1 MGQEFNV
8 RTTTVTRNAPTP
20 SPKSNAKI
28 QIKHV
33 DTNSSSWQ
41 ANYSRITWEYVDGT
55 SETITMNGNEWT
67 HFLNERGEKTIPVHV
82 GDHTNLIS
90 RHHQLKKDYQFVR
103 QDGPRNKWLFET
115 NSGGLKRIVLTNGPN
130 ETWSGLVG
138 VAISW
143 IDKVPITTNQAIT
156 NTEEKLQELQQELL
170 AAKSLLEV
178 EERKWFDLID
188 NSQEETNRLTL
199 QKEQLRLNISSS
211 QSSLENVLS
220 QITTA
225 EADLTNTQHEVSQT
239 QSEKGTLRE
248 TVNNMNNL
256 INQRREELENINLE
270 FQRTTELKNE
280 TLLLREE
287 ARKNTEKAE
296 TDLTKAIMR
305 KNEVEVLTQKAIVA
319 QNNAINKKRE
329 VEEVSN
335 AQKAQILTET
345 NELNKL
351 LKDKEEAIKLES
363 KAKTE
368 AANTQSEIKLAQ
380 DFLDAIT
387 AQQEQAKKALDQIK
401 KNREEQE
408 NQIKKNRAEQ
418 ENQLTKLTKNTDEL
432 KAEITTLSRLKKT
445 EQKKY
450 DTLLKQIETDEQAK
464 SQKNQELEQ
473 LEKNINNATIAL
485 NIAKNEH
492 NLQKNTNELLEYHDG
507 EEFFPMISI
516 IAICTL
522 GLFSIGL
529 LYWYSGK
536 ARGVGAVRFK

>member
-1 MGQEFNV
+1 
-8 RTTTVTRNAPTP
+8 
-20 SPKSNAKI
+20 
-28 QIKHV
+28 
-33 DTNSSSWQ
+33 
-41 ANYSRITWEYVDGT
+41 
-55 SETITMNGNEWT
+55 
-67 HFLNERGEKTIPVHV
+67 
-82 GDHTNLIS
+82 
-90 RHHQLKKDYQFVR
+90 
-103 QDGPRNKWLFET
+103 
-115 NSGGLKRIVLTNGPN
+115 
-130 ETWSGLVG
+130 
-138 VAISW
+138 
-143 IDKVPITTNQAIT
+143 
-156 NTEEKLQELQQELL
+156 
-170 AAKSLLEV
+170 
-178 EERKWFDLID
+178 
-188 NSQEETNRLTL
+188 
-199 QKEQLRLNISSS
+199 
-211 QSSLENVLS
+211 
-220 QITTA
+220 
-225 EADLTNTQHEVSQT
+225 
-239 QSEKGTLRE
+239 
-248 TVNNMNNL
+248 
-256 INQRREELENINLE
+256 
-270 FQRTTELKNE
+270 
-280 TLLLREE
+280 
-287 ARKNTEKAE
+287 
-296 TDLTKAIMR
+296 
-305 KNEVEVLTQKAIVA
+305 
-319 QNNAINKKRE
+319 AINKKRE

-536 ARGVGAVRFK
+536 APMVPVKRGGPSSGKAPSAKCSRR